1 MAKGQLQNVGEALA
15 QAKEERDETKTA
27 EERKRVTSEQIAE
40 ALIGIRWAAVG
51 IMSELIK
58 RK

>member
-27 EERKRVTSEQIAE
+27 EGEKAGYFGANCRSANRYS
-40 ALIGIRWAAVG
+40 VG
-51 IMSELIK
+51 RSWHHV
-58 RK
+58 